1 MHDSV
6 AGVHFT
12 LYCTSETS
20 AIKERLH
27 NAVQDV
33 IEYIF
38 RENKILKYD
47 SYENVADYV
56 S

>member
-1 MHDSV
+1 M
-6 AGVHFT
+6 
-12 LYCTSETS
+12 
-20 AIKERLH
+20 H

-38 RENKILKYD
+38 RENNYKILKYD

-56 S
+56 SQSYNEIRFVEINM